1 VKGRNDL
8 SFSIKDASV
17 KLGIAAHTIRYY
29 DKEGLLPFIQ
39 RDVHGNRIFEEQDL
53 EWINLMTCF
62 RVTGMPVAQLK
73 HIVELALQGESTI
86 QERKAI
92 LEEHKM
98 VLKKQQSEL
107 DRAFE
112 AVNYKLSKYESIQ
125 KGEIPK
131 TSEFDMSR

>member
-1 VKGRNDL
+1 M
-8 SFSIKDASV
+8 SFTIKDASD
-17 KLGIAAHTIRYY
+17 KLGIPAHTIRYY

-39 RDVHGNRIFEEQDL
+39 RDANGNRVFEVKDL

-86 QERKAI
+86 QERRAI
-92 LEEHKM
+92 LEEHKK
-98 VLKKQQSEL
+98 VLKKQQRQL

-112 AVNYKLSKYESIQ
+112 AVNYKLSKYDSIH
-125 KGEIPK
+125 KGEMPQS
-131 TSEFDMSR
+131 SEFDMSL